1 LASSLDL
8 EVCIFCAG
16 NRTIATVCLLVSDH
30 ALDLTV
36 LTSYLGTQRLPR
48 LVGLPKAI
56 EMMLVSSSVS
66 CISEFFTQMGKKG

>member
-1 LASSLDL
+1 MH
-8 EVCIFCAG
+8 IFMRE
-16 NRTIATVCLLVSDH
+16 NRTTATVSLPCIVSDH

-56 EMMLVSSSVS
+56 EMMLVSSSVL
-66 CISEFFTQMGKKG
+66 I